1 MCIFEA
7 HTGWRFAKHRE
18 FLQVISIVGNKQPS
32 PWGQVRTL
40 DSKRLSQL
48 QI

>member
-1 MCIFEA
+1 MRIFEA
-7 HTGWRFAKHRE
+7 HAGCRFAKHRE

-32 PWGQVRTL
+32 AWGQIRTL